1 MGDLMHIS
9 LYRKYRPQTFSDMV
23 GQTTAV
29 DVLRTALENGSIGH
43 AYLFSGPR
51 GCGKTTV
58 ARLVAKSL
66 CCLDRKN
73 SAEPCDKCD
82 NCVAIARGEHLDV
95 VEIDG
100 ASNNGVDAIRE
111 LKSHVSLRAL
121 SSHYKVYIIDEVHM
135 LSSGAFNALLKTL
148 EEPPENV
155 IFLLATTEPHKVPV
169 TIRSRCQH
177 IPFHRIS
184 VQDIVSRLEYVCNSE
199 GITADNDAL
208 WEIARMAD
216 GALRDA
222 LSLTEQAISLGHG
235 TITRDAIDE
244 MTGGASRTRLE
255 AWVVSL
261 LAEPNVAASSLAKII
276 SSGTSCERLCEQI
289 FIIFCDLWYAKLWQ
303 NNLDVLLES
312 SQEEISFLKNEAQK
326 WDERVLRRCAY
337 VTNKIMSK
345 AHNGIN
351 GEYFAGLL
359 FLELKNAID
368 GVDNSP
374 AKAEAPVKNPQAQV
388 TPQPIIPNANQNT
401 SNVQPEQK
409 KVSAPVTASSFNE
422 PSIKAPSSFDERV
435 DAFTST
441 KSDKIDTS
449 NFTKSFGECDFT
461 KIIEAVSQDNY
472 EFAAALLDTKVL
484 QNGDEIIFEATD
496 SPLSAAFLNIPFN
509 KEIASLAVKKAF
521 GLIKETPAEEKNEA
535 QPSVVDALQNPVQRN
550 SAGASA
556 QEINQG
562 TTGGVTQ
569 AISANAGRIL
579 KLAGAELLYVE
590 KDVMDLEEENDG

>member
-1 MGDLMHIS
+1 MHIS

-121 SSHYKVYIIDEVHM
+121 SSPYKVYIIDEVHM

-199 GITADNDAL
+199 GITAESDAL

-222 LSLTEQAISLGHG
+222 LSLSEQAISLGHG
-235 TITRDAIDE
+235 TITREAIEE

-261 LAEPNVAASSLAKII
+261 MAEQNTAASDLAQII

-303 NNLDVLLES
+303 NNLENLLEAS
-312 SQEEISFLKNEAQK
+312 GEEIAFLKSEAQK
-326 WDERVLRRCAY
+326 WDEQVLRRCAY

-368 GVDNSP
+368 AVDNSP
-374 AKAEAPVKNPQAQV
+374 AKAEAPIKNTPAQV
-388 TPQPIIPNANQNT
+388 AQQPIIPNLNQNAT
-401 SNVQPEQK
+401 DVQSEQK

-422 PSIKAPSSFDERV
+422 PSIKATSPFDERV

-441 KSDKIDTS
+441 KSEQIDTS
-449 NFTKSFGECDFT
+449 NFIKSFGENDFS
-461 KIIEAVSQDNY
+461 KIVASVSQDNY
-472 EFAAALLDTKVL
+472 EFAAALLNAKIL
-484 QNGDEIIFEATD
+484 QDGEEIIFETEND
-496 SPLSAAFLNIPFN
+496 SLSNAFLNIPFN
-509 KEIASLAVKKAF
+509 KEVASVAVKKAF
-521 GLIKETPAEEKNEA
+521 GLIKETQAEEKNEA
-535 QPSVVDALQNPVQRN
+535 QPRIVDALQNPVNQN
-550 SAGASA
+550 SAGASM
-556 QEINQG
+556 QKMKQG
-562 TTGGVTQ
+562 ATGGETQ
-569 AISANAGRIL
+569 AISANADKIL

-590 KDVMDLEEENDG
+590 KDVIELEEENDG